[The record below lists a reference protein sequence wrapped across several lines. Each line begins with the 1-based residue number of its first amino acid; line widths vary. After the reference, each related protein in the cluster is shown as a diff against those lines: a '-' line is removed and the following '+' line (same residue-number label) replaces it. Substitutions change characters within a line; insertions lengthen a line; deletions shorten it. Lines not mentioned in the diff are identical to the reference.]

1 MKVTILVPVYGVEK
15 YIGECAES
23 LFSQTYEEIEYVF
36 CDDCTR
42 DASMEVLQSVLDKH
56 PDRQSHVH
64 IIKNDNN
71 LGLGGTRVRLV
82 SEINTPCFMI
92 VDSDDIL
99 PLNAVEVLVDRM
111 LQTDTDIVD
120 AGYAEYA
127 EGRVGECLL
136 PSHDVGRRYLN
147 KVLCNNLVSLRV
159 WGKLYKTSVL
169 QLVPDLFSVGIDYAE
184 DLCATTRLAAVA
196 SRSWTDE
203 VVYYYRTDNMGSYTQ
218 NISEKNILSYFR
230 ACRKILSF
238 YHQRGHLPMALEIGL
253 LNAYRECRKSGV
265 TIEKADEI
273 IRYVPEHMRASL
285 LYRMFR
291 SNSVPLVLA
300 DYLYRIFRTLSL

>member
-36 CDDCTR
+36 CNDCTK
-42 DASMEVLQSVLDKH
+42 DDSIEVLQAVLEKH
-56 PDRQSHVH
+56 PERQSCVR
-64 IIKNDNN
+64 IVNNEQN

-82 SEINTPCFMI
+82 SEIHTSYFMI

-99 PLNAVEVLVDRM
+99 PLNAVETLVRRM
-111 LQTDTDIVD
+111 QQTDTDIVD
-120 AGYAEYA
+120 AAYAEYA
-127 EGRVGECLL
+127 EGRVGERHL
-136 PSHDVGRRYLN
+136 PSHDVGSRYLN

-169 QLVPDLFSVGIDYAE
+169 NKIPDLFFQGIDYAE
-184 DLCATTRLAAVA
+184 DLCATTRLAAVTT
-196 SRSWTDE
+196 RSWTDE
-203 VVYYYRTDNMGSYTQ
+203 VVYLYRTDNMASYTQ

-230 ACRKILSF
+230 ACKKILSF
-238 YHQRGHLPMALEIGL
+238 YHQRGHLPMSLEIGI
-253 LNAYRECRKSGV
+253 LNAYRECRKSG
-265 TIEKADEI
+265 IAHEKADEI

-285 LYRMFR
+285 LYKMFC
-291 SNSVPLVLA
+291 NKSVPFAVA
-300 DYLYRIFRTLSL
+300 DYLYRTLRTLAL